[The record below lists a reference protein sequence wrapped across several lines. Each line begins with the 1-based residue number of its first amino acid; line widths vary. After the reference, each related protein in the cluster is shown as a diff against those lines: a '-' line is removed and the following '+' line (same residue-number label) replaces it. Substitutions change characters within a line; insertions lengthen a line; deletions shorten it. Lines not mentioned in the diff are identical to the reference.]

1 MRLQVSNP
9 PNRTARKVKNIEKT
23 EHSIGVDLG
32 GTDIKAGLVSSVGDI
47 SCRVVVP
54 TDVETGG
61 PKVVASRIAEAV
73 RQVLVKA
80 ETQDGISHQPSAVSR
95 QQESTA
101 TLANSR
107 QPTVSDSHSCE
118 IGVGLGSPGLIIAET
133 GVVHFSPNFPGW
145 SDIPLVTYVNTE
157 LEKLHPQKSVAKHN
171 PQTHTHKKY
180 KPILKGM
187 DNDVNAMTLG
197 ELHHGAGVGY
207 NNLVALTLGTGVGGG
222 VVIDGEVY
230 HGSQNT
236 AGELGHTVV
245 EPDGRYCGCGNQGCL
260 EAYAGAKN
268 IVERIQEKIA
278 TGRSTTLA
286 TATNAGT
293 TLTPRMIAEAAQA
306 DDELA
311 IEIFA
316 ETGRYIGIALTS
328 IAHILNPQIAIIGG
342 GIAEAGEK
350 LLFEPI
356 RDELSKRAMDI
367 PAQMKIVKA
376 HLGNDAG
383 IVGAAMLA
391 LEVEKP
397 AF

>member
-1 MRLQVSNP
+1 M
-9 PNRTARKVKNIEKT
+9 TTHKEKT

-80 ETQDGISHQPSAVSR
+80 ETEDGISH
-95 QQESTA
+95 
-101 TLANSR
+101 

-145 SDIPLVTYVNTE
+145 SDIPLVTYVNAE
-157 LEKLHPQKSVAKHN
+157 LAKLQPL
-171 PQTHTHKKY
+171 KKY
-180 KPILKGM
+180 KPILRGM

-222 VVIDGEVY
+222 VVINGMVY

-268 IVERIQEKIA
+268 IVERTQEKVA
-278 TGRSTTLA
+278 TGRSTTLVS
-286 TATNAGT
+286 ATNART
-293 TLTPRMIAEAAQA
+293 PLTPRMIAEAAQA
-306 DDELA
+306 GDELA

-342 GIAEAGEK
+342 GIAEAGEQ
-350 LLFEPI
+350 LLFEPL
-356 RDELSKRAMDI
+356 RAEFSKRAMDI

-391 LEVEKP
+391 LEGFLNKGTLKK
-397 AF
+397 

>member
-1 MRLQVSNP
+1 MEP
-9 PNRTARKVKNIEKT
+9 AKY
-23 EHSIGVDLG
+23 SIGVDLG
-32 GTDIKAGLVSSVGDI
+32 GTDIKAGLVSSTGDV

-61 PKVVASRIAEAV
+61 PKAVAARIAEAV

-80 ETQDGISHQPSAVSR
+80 ETLDIPIT
-95 QQESTA
+95 TA
-101 TLANSR
+101 TESA
-107 QPTVSDSHSCE
+107 SDAE
-118 IGVGLGSPGLIIAET
+118 ALEVGVGLGSPGLIIAET

-157 LEKLHPQKSVAKHN
+157 LSKLHVRKRVADMNK
-171 PQTHTHKKY
+171 QY
-180 KPILKGM
+180 KPVLRGM

-207 NNLVALTLGTGVGGG
+207 QNLVALTLGTGVGGG

-245 EPDGRYCGCGNQGCL
+245 EPNGRYCGCGNQGCL

-268 IVERIQEKIA
+268 IVERIQEKIE
-278 TGRSTTLA
+278 TGRSTILT
-286 TATNAGT
+286 TATENSAV
-293 TLTPRMIAEAAQA
+293 LTPRTIAAAAQA
-306 DDELA
+306 GDKLA
-311 IEIFA
+311 IETFA

-342 GIAEAGEK
+342 GIAEAGES

-356 RDELSKRAMDI
+356 RAELSKRAMDI
-367 PAQMKIVKA
+367 PSQMEIVKA

-383 IVGAAMLA
+383 IVGAARLA
-391 LEVEKP
+391 
-397 AF
+397 F

>member
-1 MRLQVSNP
+1 MSNR
-9 PNRTARKVKNIEKT
+9 PNRTARKVKNIKKI

-73 RQVLVKA
+73 RQVLVEA
-80 ETQDGISHQPSAVSR
+80 ETQDGNSHQPSVSISR
-95 QQESTA
+95 QKEPTA

-107 QPTVSDSHSCE
+107 RFPTVSDSYSCE

-145 SDIPLVTYVNTE
+145 SDIPLVTYVNAE
-157 LEKLHPQKSVAKHN
+157 LAKL
-171 PQTHTHKKY
+171 QTPKKY
-180 KPILKGM
+180 KPVLRGM

-207 NNLVALTLGTGVGGG
+207 NNLVAFTLGTGVGGG

-278 TGRSTTLA
+278 TGRNTTLA
-286 TATNAGT
+286 TATNTGT

-306 DDELA
+306 GDELA

-356 RDELSKRAMDI
+356 RAELSKRAMDI
-367 PAQMKIVKA
+367 PAQMEIVKA

>member
-1 MRLQVSNP
+1 M
-9 PNRTARKVKNIEKT
+9 EKT

-80 ETQDGISHQPSAVSR
+80 ETEGIRGTSK
-95 QQESTA
+95 
-101 TLANSR
+101 
-107 QPTVSDSHSCE
+107 SDSAQPPPLSSAQASEIHSEVYE

-145 SDIPLVTYVNTE
+145 SDIPLVTYVNAE
-157 LEKLHPQKSVAKHN
+157 LAKLHPPKSVAARN

-180 KPILKGM
+180 KPVLRGM

-245 EPDGRYCGCGNQGCL
+245 EPNGRYCGCGNQGCL

-286 TATNAGT
+286 TATKTGT

-306 DDELA
+306 GDELA

-350 LLFEPI
+350 LLFAPI
-356 RDELSKRAMDI
+356 RAELSKRAMDI

-391 LEVEKP
+391 LEGKKP

>member
-1 MRLQVSNP
+1 MTNY
-9 PNRTARKVKNIEKT
+9 TEKT
-23 EHSIGVDLG
+23 KYSIGVDLG
-32 GTDIKAGLVSSVGDI
+32 GTDIKAGLVSSAGDI
-47 SCRVVVP
+47 SCRVVVS
-54 TDVETGG
+54 TDVEIGG
-61 PKVVASRIAEAV
+61 PKVVAERIAEAV
-73 RQVLVKA
+73 RQVLAKV
-80 ETQDGISHQPSAVSR
+80 ETAGIDIRSKKSEGTKQSSLSSAR
-95 QQESTA
+95 ESETDDA
-101 TLANSR
+101 A
-107 QPTVSDSHSCE
+107 CE
-118 IGVGLGSPGLIIAET
+118 ISVGLGSPGLIIAET

-145 SDIPLVTYVNTE
+145 SDIPLVNYVNTE
-157 LEKLHPQKSVAKHN
+157 LAKLHIPKHAVK
-171 PQTHTHKKY
+171 TDKHKTY
-180 KPILKGM
+180 KPILRGM

-197 ELHHGAGVGY
+197 ELHYGAGVGY
-207 NNLVALTLGTGVGGG
+207 KSLVALTLGTGVGGG
-222 VVIDGEVY
+222 VVIDGKVY

-268 IVERIQEKIA
+268 IVERIQNKIDA
-278 TGRSTTLA
+278 GRSSSLSA
-286 TATNAGT
+286 AAKDGSA
-293 TLTPRMIAEAAQA
+293 LTPRTIAEAAQA
-306 DDELA
+306 GDELA

-350 LLFEPI
+350 LLFTPI
-356 RDELSKRAMDI
+356 RTELSKRAMDI

-391 LEVEKP
+391 REGKKP
-397 AF
+397 AS

>member
-1 MRLQVSNP
+1 MRLQVSNS
-9 PNRTARKVKNIEKT
+9 PNRPARKVKNIKKI

-73 RQVLVKA
+73 RQVLVEA
-80 ETQDGISHQPSAVSR
+80 ETQNG
-95 QQESTA
+95 
-101 TLANSR
+101 N
-107 QPTVSDSHSCE
+107 SHSCQ
-118 IGVGLGSPGLIIAET
+118 IRVGLGSPGLIIAET

-145 SDIPLVTYVNTE
+145 SDIPLVTYVNAE
-157 LEKLHPQKSVAKHN
+157 LTKL
-171 PQTHTHKKY
+171 QTPKKY
-180 KPILKGM
+180 KPVLRGM

-278 TGRSTTLA
+278 TGRNTTLA

-306 DDELA
+306 GDELA

-356 RDELSKRAMDI
+356 RTELFKRAMDI
-367 PAQMKIVKA
+367 PAQMEIVKA

-391 LEVEKP
+391 LQSEKP
-397 AF
+397 E

>member
-1 MRLQVSNP
+1 MRLQGSNP
-9 PNRTARKVKNIEKT
+9 PRRAARKVKNIEIT

-61 PKVVASRIAEAV
+61 PKVIASRIAEAV

-80 ETQDGISHQPSAVSR
+80 ETEGIYATPRAASEEPPPNSAHASEIHDEVR
-95 QQESTA
+95 
-101 TLANSR
+101 
-107 QPTVSDSHSCE
+107 E

-145 SDIPLVTYVNTE
+145 SDIPLVTYVNAE
-157 LEKLHPQKSVAKHN
+157 LAKLQPL
-171 PQTHTHKKY
+171 KKY
-180 KPILKGM
+180 KPILRGM

-222 VVIDGEVY
+222 VVINGAVY

-245 EPDGRYCGCGNQGCL
+245 EPNGRYCGCGNQGCL

-268 IVERIQEKIA
+268 IVERIQEKIV

-286 TATNAGT
+286 SATNAGT

-306 DDELA
+306 GDELA

-356 RDELSKRAMDI
+356 RAELSKRAMDI

-391 LEVEKP
+391 LEGFFK
-397 AF
+397 

>member
-1 MRLQVSNP
+1 MRAFLVKNGL
-9 PNRTARKVKNIEKT
+9 NRTTRKVKNIEKM
-23 EHSIGVDLG
+23 EHSIGIDLG

-73 RQVLVKA
+73 RQVLVKV
-80 ETQDGISHQPSAVSR
+80 ETQDGNSHQ
-95 QQESTA
+95 QELTA
-101 TLANSR
+101 TLANS
-107 QPTVSDSHSCE
+107 QQFPTVSDSHSCE

-145 SDIPLVTYVNTE
+145 SDIPLVTYVNAA
-157 LEKLHPQKSVAKHN
+157 LAKLQPL
-171 PQTHTHKKY
+171 KKY
-180 KPILKGM
+180 KPILRGM

-245 EPDGRYCGCGNQGCL
+245 NPDGRYCGCGNQGCL

-268 IVERIQEKIA
+268 IVERTQEKIT

-293 TLTPRMIAEAAQA
+293 PLTPRLIAEAAQA
-306 DDELA
+306 GDELA

-328 IAHILNPQIAIIGG
+328 IAHILNPEIAIIGG

-356 RDELSKRAMDI
+356 RAELSKRAMDI

-391 LEVEKP
+391 LEGSFK
-397 AF
+397 

>member
-1 MRLQVSNP
+1 MRHKIDET
-9 PNRTARKVKNIEKT
+9 RY
-23 EHSIGVDLG
+23 SIGVDLG
-32 GTDIKAGLVSSVGDI
+32 GTDIKAGLVSSAGDV
-47 SCRVVVP
+47 SCRVLLP

-61 PKVVASRIAEAV
+61 PKVVAARIAEAV
-73 RQVLVKA
+73 RQVLVSV
-80 ETQDGISHQPSAVSR
+80 ETDGIDLNANES
-95 QQESTA
+95 ESTGEG
-101 TLANSR
+101 TSR
-107 QPTVSDSHSCE
+107 LQADADRRE
-118 IGVGLGSPGLIIAET
+118 IGVGLGAPGLIIAET

-145 SDIPLVTYVNTE
+145 SDIPLVAYVNAE
-157 LEKLHPQKSVAKHN
+157 LTKLHPTKHDV
-171 PQTHTHKKY
+171 QTDTHKKY
-180 KPILKGM
+180 KPILRGM

-207 NNLVALTLGTGVGGG
+207 ESLVALTLGTGVGGG
-222 VVIDGEVY
+222 VVIDGRVY
-230 HGSQNT
+230 HGSRNT

-245 EPDGRYCGCGNQGCL
+245 EPNGRVCGCGNPGCL

-268 IVERIQEKIA
+268 IVQRIQEKIA
-278 TGRSTTLA
+278 VGRGTTLA
-286 TATNAGT
+286 SATNAGM

-306 DDELA
+306 GDELA

-356 RDELSKRAMDI
+356 RKEFSKRAMDI

-391 LEVEKP
+391 LEG
-397 AF
+397 FF